1 MHVEASTLGRLRRIE
16 LSPVRFF
23 QLALLNA
30 GMLWLIVVTGAAVRL
45 TGSGLGC
52 RHWPG
57 CERGH
62 PLPAKDYHAYIE
74 FGNRLVGGVTIVV
87 TLLVAL
93 AATRAPAL
101 PRWARRL
108 ALAIF
113 LGTLSQ
119 APLGY
124 LAVKTDLRWP
134 VVATHLLLSMAVLA
148 GAIVLALEALVTRGP
163 RVAPVVPLEVRR
175 LGVFA
180 ALSCLVLLVTGTLA
194 TAAGPHSGG
203 GAEHVD
209 RLWRLQPLVY
219 VHAVAVGVFGLSL
232 VFLLGYLASQRER
245 WPLLFRLG
253 LGVLALL
260 LAQMALG
267 EVQYRTHLPWPLV
280 LVHVGFAAAV
290 WAALVAFVTVLSRPP
305 AAFAQGRT

>member
-1 MHVEASTLGRLRRIE
+1 VESTALERVRRVE
-16 LSPVRFF
+16 LSPARFF

-57 CERGH
+57 CEKGH
-62 PLPAKDYHAYIE
+62 PLPAKDYHAYVE
-74 FGNRLVGGVTIVV
+74 FGNRLIGGVTIAV

-108 ALAIF
+108 ALVVF
-113 LGTLSQ
+113 LGTLAQ

-134 VVATHLLLSMAVLA
+134 VVASHLLLSMAVLA
-148 GAIVLALEALVTRGP
+148 AAVVLALEAFTA
-163 RVAPVVPLEVRR
+163 RVRRSEPFVPLELRR
-175 LGVFA
+175 LGILS
-180 ALSCLVLLVTGTLA
+180 ALSCLVLLVSGTLA

-203 GAEHVD
+203 GAEQVD

-219 VHAVAVGVFGLSL
+219 VHAVAVGVFGLAL
-232 VFLLGYLASQRER
+232 VFVLGYLAGRRER
-245 WPLLFRLG
+245 WPRLYRLG
-253 LGVLALL
+253 LAVLALL
-260 LAQMALG
+260 LVQMALG
-267 EVQYRTHLPWPLV
+267 EIQYRTHLPWPLV

-290 WAALVAFVTVLSRPP
+290 WAVLVAFVTVLWRPP